1 MEEIALAVP
10 VHAVSART
18 GDGMEKLHAYT
29 AGHHTVALLGP
40 SGAGKSTLVNALV
53 GDEVQRTGAV
63 RSFDQKGRHTT
74 TAAEL
79 VALPDG
85 GLLLDTP
92 GLRAVA
98 LWTDGDSDGGGLARA
113 FDDITALAEGCW
125 FADCRHDA
133 EPDCAVRD
141 AVEAGRLDPKRL
153 LAWQHLTAEL
163 DRLAV
168 ERAEAGRTARRG
180 RPSRALSPEAEA
192 AAEGTPDDDEE

>member
-1 MEEIALAVP
+1 MASCSTRRACE
-10 VHAVSART
+10 RW
-18 GDGMEKLHAYT
+18 
-29 AGHHTVALLGP
+29 P
-40 SGAGKSTLVNALV
+40 SGPT
-53 GDEVQRTGAV
+53 
-63 RSFDQKGRHTT
+63 
-74 TAAEL
+74 
-79 VALPDG
+79 
-85 GLLLDTP
+85 
-92 GLRAVA
+92 
-98 LWTDGDSDGGGLARA
+98 TDGDGGGLARA

-133 EPDCAVRD
+133 EPDCAVRE

-192 AAEGTPDDDEE
+192 AAEGTPDEDEE